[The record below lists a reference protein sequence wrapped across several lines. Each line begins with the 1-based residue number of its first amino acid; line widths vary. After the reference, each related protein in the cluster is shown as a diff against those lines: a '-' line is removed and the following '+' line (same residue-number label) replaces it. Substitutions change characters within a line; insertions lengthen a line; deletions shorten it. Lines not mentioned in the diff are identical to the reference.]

1 MSQTDIY
8 NRITRIITMNFSIYH
23 RGPLHNAKLTNDLG
37 LSPWEQNLLLYH
49 VEHNFDI
56 DLKSGVEKNLKS
68 VNQLVKVV
76 SSELALKQQ
85 MDSYR

>member
-23 RGPLHNAKLTNDLG
+23 RGDLFKAKLTNDLG

-49 VEHNFDI
+49 VEHDFNI
-56 DLKSGVEKNLKS
+56 DLKSGIENDLRS

-76 SSELALKQQ
+76 SNELALKRQLV
-85 MDSYR
+85 S